1 MFSYNYPRTE
11 FNEFEG
17 LLNCMSPAQIWI
29 TDFSSNFTNFLIF
42 YFLYFYFFKDRKE
55 GPTII
60 GDVFIHSTAKVDPSA
75 VIGWFFIATF
85 FQN

>member
-1 MFSYNYPRTE
+1 M
-11 FNEFEG
+11 
-17 LLNCMSPAQIWI
+17 A
-29 TDFSSNFTNFLIF
+29 
-42 YFLYFYFFKDRKE
+42 YFLYFLFFFKDRKE

-75 VIGWFFIATF
+75 VLGWFFIATF